1 MPLLVLKEDGSLSKA
16 RLDDYFEALKALL
29 LVIPPGSVT
38 TYRSLSKLLGISPRL
53 VGALLAANDEPLI
66 IPCHRVVRSDGSLG
80 GYSLGG
86 PRFKEKI
93 LRVEGV
99 EVMRGRVKNDSIIDL
114 EELLSGQK
122 PADH

>member
-1 MPLLVLKEDGSLSKA
+1 MPLLVLREDGTLSRA
-16 RLDDYFEALKALL
+16 SLDDYFEALKALL
-29 LVIPPGSVT
+29 LVIPTGSVT
-38 TYRSLSKLLGISPRL
+38 TYKSLSKLLGISPRL

-66 IPCHRVVRSDGSLG
+66 VPCHRVVRSDGSLG

-99 EVMRGRVKNDSIIDL
+99 YVERGRVKDDHVTDL
-114 EELLSGQK
+114 EELLG
-122 PADH
+122 